1 MSDTANH
8 SRIDQEQEIRLAMKR
23 KKAAR
28 RWRKIIIWLCIVIV
42 GAGGAYFFM
51 HRQGTSAKQ
60 SAVTTSSDAIVYT
73 SSYDVS
79 IDIDGYLEAYDTQNV
94 YVRTDGTVTGVYVAV
109 GQEVKQGDLLFSVDD
124 TSQRY
129 GLASIQADI
138 DSANLSGNKRQ
149 LELLE
154 LQKAAAEK
162 TLEYTKAYANFDGV
176 VASVDIDEGDWFEA
190 GTTVMTVIDRS
201 KLKATV
207 DIDEIDMQYVE
218 EGMEAKLTFDSLP
231 GETVVAYISYIPMV
245 GTYTDEGIGIKEV
258 ELTID
263 DPPASLSPGYTFD
276 GSITV
281 EGEVELTLI
290 PQAAV
295 SSTRGVTTVQKKNDD
310 GTYTTVQVSVKYL
323 GEGVSQL
330 VSGDLEVGDTVK
342 LNNATT
348 ESTQTQSMGMGGAP
362 SGGGTPPSGGGP
374 GGGSGGPGR

>member
-1 MSDTANH
+1 
-8 SRIDQEQEIRLAMKR
+8 
-23 KKAAR
+23 
-28 RWRKIIIWLCIVIV
+28 
-42 GAGGAYFFM
+42 
-51 HRQGTSAKQ
+51 
-60 SAVTTSSDAIVYT
+60 
-73 SSYDVS
+73 
-79 IDIDGYLEAYDTQNV
+79 
-94 YVRTDGTVTGVYVAV
+94 
-109 GQEVKQGDLLFSVDD
+109 
-124 TSQRY
+124 
-129 GLASIQADI
+129 
-138 DSANLSGNKRQ
+138 SANLSGNKRQ

>member
-1 MSDTANH
+1 
-8 SRIDQEQEIRLAMKR
+8 
-23 KKAAR
+23 
-28 RWRKIIIWLCIVIV
+28 
-42 GAGGAYFFM
+42 
-51 HRQGTSAKQ
+51 
-60 SAVTTSSDAIVYT
+60 
-73 SSYDVS
+73 
-79 IDIDGYLEAYDTQNV
+79 
-94 YVRTDGTVTGVYVAV
+94 
-109 GQEVKQGDLLFSVDD
+109 
-124 TSQRY
+124 
-129 GLASIQADI
+129 
-138 DSANLSGNKRQ
+138 
-149 LELLE
+149 
-154 LQKAAAEK
+154 
-162 TLEYTKAYANFDGV
+162 
-176 VASVDIDEGDWFEA
+176 
-190 GTTVMTVIDRS
+190 MTVIDRS
-201 KLKATV
+201 KLKASV
-207 DIDEIDMQYVE
+207 DIDEFDMQYVE

-231 GETVVAYISYIPMV
+231 GESVVAYISYIPMV